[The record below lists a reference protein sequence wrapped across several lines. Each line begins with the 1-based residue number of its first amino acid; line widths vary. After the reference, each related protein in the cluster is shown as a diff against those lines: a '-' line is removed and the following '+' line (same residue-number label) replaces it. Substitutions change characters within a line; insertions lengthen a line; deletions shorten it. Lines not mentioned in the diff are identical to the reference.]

1 MVVQVKDIMVTKI
14 ISLEMGRNVREAAEL
29 MSRADI
35 GSVLVYSDDR
45 PVGIVTER
53 DVVRKIV
60 AEGIDASKV
69 LVIDVMSTPLVTV
82 APEASIEEASDRMAT
97 YKVKH
102 LPVVSQG
109 EVVGMVAARD
119 IALAMAKEKNFE
131 DIRLNAI
138 AGIKS
143 GELPA
148 PYD

>member
-97 YKVKH
+97 YRVKH
-102 LPVVSQG
+102 LPVVSGG